1 MSLFW
6 WRAWVLYNMPVLTT
20 AAITGVISL
29 ASQIF
34 KKDEPTP
41 EEQAEKGRV
50 WYKMLRDFVVNERTP
65 QQLASTW
72 RDQLPFAQKS
82 TKQRFVENNIIGKSR
97 DEIINALVGKINDEL
112 LKGGFDSVSKETI
125 LSGMGAGVLSAESPA
140 SLGAVSAGL
149 SSDIFL
155 PDKSVEEAKES
166 RIFFFVGAV
175 LLLTVGVFVFLF
187 FKRKKR

>member
-1 MSLFW
+1 
-6 WRAWVLYNMPVLTT
+6 MPVLTT
-20 AAITGVISL
+20 AVITGLTSL
-29 ASQIF
+29 AGQIF
-34 KKDEPTP
+34 RKDEPTP

-50 WYKMLRDFVVNERTP
+50 WYKILRDFIVNQRTS
-65 QQLASTW
+65 QQLASAW
-72 RDQLPFAQKS
+72 VDQLPFAQKS
-82 TKQRFVENNIIGKSR
+82 TKQRFMDNNIIGKSR